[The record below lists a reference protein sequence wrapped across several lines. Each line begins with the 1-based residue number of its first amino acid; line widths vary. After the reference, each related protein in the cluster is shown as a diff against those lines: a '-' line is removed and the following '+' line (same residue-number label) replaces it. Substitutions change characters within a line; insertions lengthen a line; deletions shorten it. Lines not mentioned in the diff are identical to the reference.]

1 MKIAIAGG
9 HGQIARRLGRLLT
22 ARGDS
27 VTGLIRNP
35 AHSDDLTADGIQPIV
50 CDLEKASRDD
60 VVSALAGADAVVF
73 AAGAGPGS
81 GAARK
86 HTVDHQAAVLVT
98 EAALRAGVRRY
109 VMVSTRGAG
118 SPPPART
125 ACAPWPPVSSRT
137 HADEVWTAYVH
148 AKTAA
153 DEHLMAQDLD
163 WTVLRPA
170 ALTDEPGTGTVRL
183 TAERSVGEVTRDDVA
198 HVLATLLDTPATAG
212 LVLELAAGPDP
223 IADAAAHAAS
233 NRTGERS

>member
-1 MKIAIAGG
+1 LKIVIAGG

-22 ARGDS
+22 ARGDT

-35 AHSDDLTADGIQPIV
+35 AHGGDLLADGTQPV
-50 CDLEKASRDD
+50 VLDLEAASPQE
-60 VVSALAGADAVVF
+60 VAPALAGADAVVF

-86 HTVDHQAAVLVT
+86 HAVDHRAAVLLA
-98 EAALRAGVRRY
+98 EAALHAGVRRY

-118 SPPPART
+118 SPPPA
-125 ACAPWPPVSSRT
+125 
-137 HADEVWTAYVH
+137 HADEVWAAYVH

-153 DEHLMAQDLD
+153 DDHLMAQDLD

-170 ALTDEPGTGTVRL
+170 ALTDRPGTGTVRL

-198 HVLATLLDTPATAG
+198 HVLVALLDTPATAG
-212 LVLELAAGPDP
+212 LVLELAEGPDP
-223 IADAAAHAAS
+223 ITTAVSGAAVA
-233 NRTGERS
+233 RTGTPPQR

>member
-1 MKIAIAGG
+1 MKIVIAGG

-27 VTGLIRNP
+27 VTGLIRNR
-35 AHSDDLTADGIQPIV
+35 AHGDDLAADGVQPVV
-50 CDLEKASRDD
+50 CDLEAASSDD
-60 VVSALAGADAVVF
+60 VVAALTGADAVVF

-86 HTVDHQAAVLVT
+86 HTVDHQAAVLLAD
-98 EAALRAGVRRY
+98 AALRAGIRRY

-118 SPPPART
+118 SPPPA
-125 ACAPWPPVSSRT
+125 
-137 HADEVWTAYVH
+137 HADEVWAAYVH

-170 ALTDEPGTGTVRL
+170 SLTDEPGTGTVRL
-183 TAERSVGEVTRDDVA
+183 TAERSVGEVPRDDVA
-198 HVLATLLDTPATAG
+198 QVLVALLDTPATAR
-212 LVLELAAGPDP
+212 LVLELAEGPDP
-223 IADAAAHAAS
+223 ISDAVTRAAGS
-233 NRTGERS
+233 RTGECDRR

>member
-1 MKIAIAGG
+1 MKIVIAGG
-9 HGQIARRLGRLLT
+9 HGRIARRLGRLLA
-22 ARGDS
+22 ARGDG
-27 VTGLIRNP
+27 VIGIVRNP
-35 AHSDDLTADGIQPIV
+35 DHCTDLEADGTEPVV
-50 CDLEKASRDD
+50 CDLEQASSEQVASVLD
-60 VVSALAGADAVVF
+60 GADAVVF

-86 HTVDHQAAVLVT
+86 HTVDHRAAVLVA

-118 SPPPART
+118 SPPPA
-125 ACAPWPPVSSRT
+125 
-137 HADEVWTAYVH
+137 HADDVWAAYVN

-183 TAERSVGEVTRDDVA
+183 TAGRSIGEITRDDVA
-198 HVLATLLDTPATAG
+198 RVLAALLDTPTTAG

-223 IADAAAHAAS
+223 VTEAVAHAAEA
-233 NRTGERS
+233 RTGRP

>member
-1 MKIAIAGG
+1 MKIVIAGG
-9 HGQIARRLGRLLT
+9 HGQIARRLGRMLA

-27 VTGLIRNP
+27 VIGIVRDP
-35 AHSDDLTADGIQPIV
+35 DHSRDLLADGTQPV
-50 CDLEKASRDD
+50 VRDLERASRED
-60 VVSALAGADAVVF
+60 VAAVVAGADAVVF

-86 HTVDHQAAVLVT
+86 HTVDHQAAVLLA

-118 SPPPART
+118 SPPPAQ
-125 ACAPWPPVSSRT
+125 
-137 HADEVWTAYVH
+137 ADDVWAAYVN

-170 ALTDEPGTGTVRL
+170 ALTNEPGTGTVRL
-183 TAERSVGEVTRDDVA
+183 TAERSIGEVTRDDVA
-198 HVLATLLDTPATAG
+198 RVLVALLDTPATAG
-212 LVLELAAGPDP
+212 LVLELAAGEHP
-223 IADAAAHAAS
+223 IPAAVSRAAQE
-233 NRTGERS
+233 RTGMPR

>member
-9 HGQIARRLGRLLT
+9 HGQIARRLGRLLAT
-22 ARGDS
+22 RGDS
-27 VTGLIRNP
+27 VVGIIRNP
-35 AHSDDLTADGIQPIV
+35 AHGNDLLADGVQPVV
-50 CDLEKASRDD
+50 CDLESASCED
-60 VVSALAGADAVVF
+60 VIAAVSGADAVVF

-86 HTVDHQAAVLVT
+86 HTVDGQAAVLLA

-118 SPPPART
+118 SPPPA
-125 ACAPWPPVSSRT
+125 
-137 HADEVWTAYVH
+137 HADEVWAAYVH

-170 ALTDEPGTGTVRL
+170 ALTNEPGTGTVRL
-183 TAERSVGEVTRDDVA
+183 TAERSIGEVTRDDVA
-198 HVLATLLDTPATAG
+198 QVLAALLDTPASAG
-212 LVLELAAGPDP
+212 LVLELAEGPDP
-223 IADAAAHAAS
+223 VREAVSHAAQD
-233 NRTGERS
+233 RTGEPGRRV

>member
-22 ARGDS
+22 ARGDR
-27 VTGLIRNP
+27 VIGLIRNP
-35 AHSDDLTADGIQPIV
+35 AHGEDLVADGVQPVV
-50 CDLEKASRDD
+50 CDLEAASRDEVAD
-60 VVSALAGADAVVF
+60 ALSGCDAVVF

-86 HTVDHQAAVLVT
+86 HTVDHQAAVLLT
-98 EAALRAGVRRY
+98 EATLRTGIRRY

-118 SPPPART
+118 SPPPA
-125 ACAPWPPVSSRT
+125 
-137 HADEVWTAYVH
+137 HADEVWAAYVH

-170 ALTDEPGTGTVRL
+170 ALTDDPGTGAVRI
-183 TAERSVGEVTRDDVA
+183 TAERSVGEITRDDVA
-198 HVLATLLDTPATAG
+198 RVLVALLDTAATAG
-212 LVLELAAGPDP
+212 LVLEVAQGSDP
-223 IADAAAHAAS
+223 VTGAVARAAS
-233 NRTGERS
+233 HRTGATGRG

>member
-1 MKIAIAGG
+1 MRIVIAGG

-27 VTGLIRNP
+27 AAGLIRNP
-35 AHSDDLTADGIQPIV
+35 AHSDDLLADGIQPIV
-50 CDLEKASRDD
+50 CDLEAAAHDD
-60 VVSALAGADAVVF
+60 VVAALSGADAVIF

-86 HTVDHQAAVLVT
+86 HTVDHRAAVLVT
-98 EAALRAGVRRY
+98 EAAVRAGIRRY

-118 SPPPART
+118 SPPPA
-125 ACAPWPPVSSRT
+125 
-137 HADEVWTAYVH
+137 HADEVWAAYVH

-170 ALTDEPGTGTVRL
+170 ALTNEPGAGLVRL
-183 TAERSVGEVTRDDVA
+183 TAERSVGEITRDDVA
-198 HVLATLLDTPATAG
+198 QVLLALLDTPASAG
-212 LVLELAAGPDP
+212 LVLELAAGPEP
-223 IADAAAHAAS
+223 VVEAVARAAS
-233 NRTGERS
+233 ARTGEVADA

>member
-1 MKIAIAGG
+1 MKIVIAGG

-22 ARGDS
+22 ARGDR
-27 VTGLIRNP
+27 VAGLVRNP
-35 AHSDDLTADGIQPIV
+35 AHGDDLLADGVRPIV
-50 CDLEKASRDD
+50 CDLETASSDD
-60 VVSALAGADAVVF
+60 VRTALSAADAVVF

-98 EAALRAGVRRY
+98 EAALRAGIRRY

-118 SPPPART
+118 SPPPA
-125 ACAPWPPVSSRT
+125 
-137 HADEVWTAYVH
+137 HADQVWAAYIH

-170 ALTDEPGTGTVRL
+170 ALTNEPGTGRVRL
-183 TAERSVGEVTRDDVA
+183 TAERSVGEITRDDVA
-198 HVLATLLDTPATAG
+198 QVLVTLLDTPATAG
-212 LVLELAAGPDP
+212 LVLELAEGPDR
-223 IADAAAHAAS
+223 ISEAVARAAS
-233 NRTGERS
+233 ERTGERS